1 MVIMRQ
7 PENSAGLYHTTGSV
21 VADPVSKPFTIK
33 KGSKQTKKATTN
45 WVSHLG
51 LTISKTTLKAKANS
65 TEEYN
70 VLWQLNCAHIL
81 VPIFQILSTILGMK
95 GYFAIQKFMNICS
108 IF

>member
-1 MVIMRQ
+1 MRLRE
-7 PENSAGLYHTTGSV
+7 PFSGYMLSSGHFMFHMAFLLGSHVAFYHVLDG
-21 VADPVSKPFTIK
+21 
-33 KGSKQTKKATTN
+33 
-45 WVSHLG
+45 
-51 LTISKTTLKAKANS
+51 KANS